1 MDNGETISAQKQDH
15 FQRYLNYAVSI
26 IEKYNGAEPFHLY
39 LKKYFSEHKK
49 HGSGDRKKISSL
61 CYEYFR
67 IGKAVS
73 NSFDVKEKILL
84 ASFLTGNI
92 PIFLL
97 NEYHK
102 EWLSWIQLSLT
113 EKIEKVSLFFS
124 IEKLFPFRKELSKEI
139 DFSKFNRSFL
149 TQPRLFIRIRPG
161 KAFNVFNNLKSAG
174 ILFETIN
181 ENCLAFN
188 QNEKITGILKIDKE
202 AVIQDY
208 NSQRVADFFLPV
220 NSSEKYPLKVWDC
233 CAASGGKSIL
243 AFDHLQKMVL
253 TVSDKRKGI
262 LDNLKLRFSKA
273 GIKNYQSFVADL
285 SLGKIIEEIK
295 VPQDFI
301 MADVP
306 CSGSGTWSRTPEQ
319 LLFFS
324 ENKINEYAHLQIKI
338 VTNAVK
344 YLSKRGY
351 LLYIT
356 CSVFKKENEENV
368 NYFQENL
375 NLDLVKSG
383 YLKGYEMKAD
393 TLFAALFT
401 KKIIHQ
407 AVK

>member
-92 PIFLL
+92 PVFLL